1 MTPHGAAR
9 WIPMDD
15 VGMGILGRKV
25 GDLRVYLGAAP
36 GVGKTYSMLAEANRR
51 LERGTD
57 VVVAFVDTHDRRKV
71 AQQLTGIEAVPPRT
85 TEYRGAHYREIDVP
99 AILQRRPKVVL
110 VDDFAHTN
118 APGSKNTKRWQ
129 DVEELLNAGITV
141 ITTVNIQN
149 LESVS
154 DLAGQITGVEEP
166 DRIPDEVVRA
176 ADQIE
181 LVDITPEALRRRL
194 AHGNVY
200 PPERVDAA
208 LSNYFRPENLTALRQ
223 LALLWLADQVDAAL
237 ARYRSDKK
245 ISDRWEARERVVV
258 GVTGGPES
266 EILVRRASRI
276 ASRWGADLKVVHVV
290 DGDGL
295 TAISAQ
301 QRKALREL
309 AASLGATM
317 HTVIGDDVA
326 SSLIAYAH
334 DVNATQLVVGT
345 SRRSRLSRIFDEGIS
360 EAVVQQS
367 GGLDVHMVTHDQA
380 ATGIS
385 WSRLSPRQRRLTAW
399 LAAVAIPAA
408 IFALTMLLPD
418 RFLGTGGQAAL
429 FFVGVLGTAVLGGLA
444 PAVLAAALS
453 GALITYF
460 LIAPLNT
467 FSVHEADSATP
478 TLVLLLVA
486 VAVAAH
492 VDRTT
497 RRLREA
503 RRTSQEAELLA
514 LFADGVLRDGDV
526 DQLLERVRETYSQRA
541 VSLIRSQTG
550 EVLAQVGKDP
560 CADVDDADTP
570 VEIGDDEYWMLLA
583 GPTLTARD
591 RRVLTG
597 VGEQAVNLVR
607 QREIAEAG
615 RAQAVGQAEKLRDAL
630 LTAVTHDLRSPL
642 AAAKAAMSRMR
653 NSDIDFSADD
663 TAERLST
670 AEESVDQLTSLVAN
684 LLDSA
689 RLAAGAV
696 RPELGRV
703 ELEHVVQRAL
713 LGIRAQT
720 DDFARPGS
728 ERVKVAVDGAAVLAD
743 SELLERVVANLIDN
757 ALRYAAGSL
766 VRVTAGRVGHRV
778 LIAVVDEGP
787 GIPRGSEHQLFA
799 PFQRL
804 GDDGTIGIGLG
815 LSVASGFVEAM
826 GGKISASDTPGGGL
840 TVEIDLPAAPE

>member
-1 MTPHGAAR
+1 
-9 WIPMDD
+9 
-15 VGMGILGRKV
+15 MGILGRKT

-36 GVGKTYSMLAEANRR
+36 GVGKTYSMLAEAHRR

-57 VVVAFVDTHDRRKV
+57 VVVAVVDTHGRRKV
-71 AQQLTGIEAVPPRT
+71 GQQLTGIETVPPRI
-85 TEYRGAHYREIDVP
+85 TEHRGIRHQEIDVS

-118 APGSKNTKRWQ
+118 VPGSKNTKRWQ

-141 ITTVNIQN
+141 ITTVNVQN

-154 DLAGQITGVEEP
+154 DLAGQITGLEEP
-166 DRIPDEVVRA
+166 ERIPDEVVRA

-200 PPERVDAA
+200 PSERVDAA

-237 ARYRSDKK
+237 AKYRSDKK
-245 ISDRWEARERVVV
+245 ISERWEARERVVV

-301 QRKALREL
+301 QKRALRDL

-317 HTVIGDDVA
+317 HSVVGDDVA

-345 SRRSRLSRIFDEGIS
+345 SRRSRLSRIFAKGIS
-360 EAVVQQS
+360 EAVVEKS
-367 GGLDVHMVTHDQA
+367 GGLDVHMVSHDQS

-385 WSRLSPRQRRLTAW
+385 WSGLSPRQRRITSW
-399 LAAVAIPAA
+399 LAAVAIPFA
-408 IFALTMLLPD
+408 IFALTMLLPE
-418 RFLGTGGQAAL
+418 RLLGVDGQGVL
-429 FFVGVLGTAVLGGLA
+429 FFAGVLGTAVLGGFA
-444 PAVLAAALS
+444 PALLAAALS
-453 GALITYF
+453 AALITYF
-460 LIAPLNT
+460 LVAPQNT
-467 FSVHEADSATP
+467 FSIHDTGSTVP
-478 TLVLLLVA
+478 TLVLLILA
-486 VAVAAH
+486 VAVAAL
-492 VDRTT
+492 VDRAAG
-497 RRLREA
+497 RLREA
-503 RRTSQEAELLA
+503 RRANQEAELLA
-514 LFADGVLRDGDV
+514 LFADGVLGDGDL
-526 DQLLERVRETYSQRA
+526 DTLLERVRETYSQHA
-541 VSLIRSQTG
+541 VSLVRSQTG
-550 EVLAQVGKDP
+550 EVLAQVGTDP
-560 CADVDDADTP
+560 CAEVDDADTP

-583 GPTLTARD
+583 GPALTARD
-591 RRVLTG
+591 RRVLNA
-597 VGEQAVNLVR
+597 VGKQAVNLAR
-607 QREIAEAG
+607 QRELAEAST
-615 RAQAVGQAEKLRDAL
+615 AEAVGQADKLRHAL
-630 LTAVTHDLRSPL
+630 LTAVTQDLRFPL
-642 AAAKAAMSRMR
+642 TAAKAAMSRMR
-653 NSDIDFSADD
+653 NSDIDFSAED
-663 TAERLST
+663 TAGLLST
-670 AEESVDQLTSLVAN
+670 AEESVDQLTALVAN

-696 RPELGRV
+696 RPEQGRV

-713 LGIRAQT
+713 LGMRADT
-720 DDFARPGS
+720 DELTRPGN

-743 SELLERVVANLIDN
+743 NELLERVVANLIDN
-757 ALRYAAGSL
+757 SLRYAEGSL
-766 VRVTAGRVGHRV
+766 VRVTAGRVGDRV

-787 GIPRGSEHQLFA
+787 GIPRGSEQQAFA

-804 GDDGTIGIGLG
+804 GDDDTIGIGLG

-826 GGKISASDTPGGGL
+826 GGTISASDTPGGGL
-840 TVEIDLPAAPE
+840 TVEVDLPAAPD

>member
-1 MTPHGAAR
+1 
-9 WIPMDD
+9 
-15 VGMGILGRKV
+15 MGILGRKV

-36 GVGKTYSMLAEANRR
+36 GVGKTYSMLAEAQRR

-57 VVVAFVDTHDRRKV
+57 VVIAVVDTHGRRKV
-71 AQQLTGIEAVPPRT
+71 GQQLAGIEVVPPRT
-85 TEYRGAHYREIDVP
+85 TEHPGTPGTFYREIDVT

-110 VDDFAHTN
+110 VDDLAHTN

-149 LESVS
+149 LESVA

-237 ARYRSDKK
+237 AKYRSDKK

-276 ASRWGADLKVVHVV
+276 ASRWGADLNVVYVV

-301 QRKALREL
+301 QKRALREL

-317 HTVIGDDVA
+317 HTVVGDDVA
-326 SSLIAYAH
+326 ASLIAFAH

-345 SRRSRLSRIFDEGIS
+345 SRRSRLSRVFAEGIS
-360 EAVVQQS
+360 DAVVQQS
-367 GGLDVHMVTHDQA
+367 GGLDVHMVSHDQA

-385 WSRLSPRQRRLTAW
+385 WSRLSPRQRRFTSW
-399 LAAVAIPAA
+399 LAAVAAPVA
-408 IFALTMLLPD
+408 IWALTMLLPEQV
-418 RFLGTGGQAAL
+418 LGIGGQGAL
-429 FFVGVLGTAVLGGLA
+429 FFVGVLGTALLGGLA

-460 LIAPLNT
+460 LLAPSHT
-467 FSVHEADSATP
+467 FSVQDADSATA
-478 TLVLLLVA
+478 TLVLLVAA
-486 VAVAAH
+486 VAVAAL
-492 VDRTT
+492 VDRAS

-503 RRTSQEAELLA
+503 RRVSQEAELLA
-514 LFADGVLRDGDV
+514 LFADGALRDSDL
-526 DQLLERVRETYSQRA
+526 DSLLERLRETYSQRA
-541 VSLIRSQTG
+541 LSLIRSQTG
-550 EVLAQVGKDP
+550 EVLAQVGQDP
-560 CADVDDADTP
+560 CTDVDDADTS
-570 VEIGDDEYWMLLA
+570 VEIGDDEYWMLLT
-583 GPTLTARD
+583 GPALTARD
-591 RRVLTG
+591 RRVLNG
-597 VGEQAVNLVR
+597 VGKQAVNLVQ
-607 QREIAEAG
+607 QRERADASKAE
-615 RAQAVGQAEKLRDAL
+615 AVGQAEKLRHAL
-630 LTAVTHDLRSPL
+630 LTAVSHDLRSPL

-653 NSDIDFSADD
+653 NSDIGFSADD
-663 TAERLST
+663 TADLLAT
-670 AEESVDQLTSLVAN
+670 AEESVDQLTALVAN
-684 LLDSA
+684 LLDSS

-696 RPELGRV
+696 RPEKGRV
-703 ELEHVVQRAL
+703 GLEHVVQRAL
-713 LGIRAQT
+713 LGIRADT
-720 DDFARPGS
+720 DEFTRPGS
-728 ERVKVAVDGAAVLAD
+728 ERVKVEVDREAVLAD
-743 SELLERVVANLIDN
+743 SELLERVLANLIDN
-757 ALRYAAGSL
+757 SLRYAEGSL
-766 VRVTAGRVGHRV
+766 VRVTAGQVGGRV
-778 LIAVVDEGP
+778 LIAVIDEGP
-787 GIPRGSEHQLFA
+787 GIPRGSEQQAFA

-804 GDDGTIGIGLG
+804 GDDDTIGIGLG

-826 GGKISASDTPGGGL
+826 GGTISASDTPGGGL
-840 TVEIDLPAAPE
+840 TVEIDLPAAPD

>member
-1 MTPHGAAR
+1 
-9 WIPMDD
+9 
-15 VGMGILGRKV
+15 
-25 GDLRVYLGAAP
+25 
-36 GVGKTYSMLAEANRR
+36 VGKTYSMLAEAQRR

-57 VVVAFVDTHDRRKV
+57 VVIGVVDTHGRRKV
-71 AQQLTGIEAVPPRT
+71 AQQLAGIEVVPPRT
-85 TEYRGAHYREIDVP
+85 TEHPGIPGTRYQEIDVTT
-99 AILQRRPKVVL
+99 ILQRRPKVVL
-110 VDDFAHTN
+110 VDDLAHTN

-141 ITTVNIQN
+141 ITTVNVQN
-149 LESVS
+149 LESVA

-237 ARYRSDKK
+237 AKYRSDKK

-276 ASRWGADLKVVHVV
+276 ASRWGADLNVVYVV

-301 QRKALREL
+301 QKRALREL

-317 HTVIGDDVA
+317 HTVVGDDVA
-326 SSLIAYAH
+326 ASLIAFAH

-367 GGLDVHMVTHDQA
+367 GGLDVHMVSHDQA

-385 WSRLSPRQRRLTAW
+385 WSRLSPRQRRLTSW
-399 LAAVAIPAA
+399 LAAVAIPVVVWS
-408 IFALTMLLPD
+408 LTMLLPD
-418 RFLGTGGQAAL
+418 RVLGIGGQGAL
-429 FFVGVLGTAVLGGLA
+429 FLIGVLGTALLGGLA

-460 LIAPLNT
+460 LVAPPNT
-467 FSVHEADSATP
+467 FSVQDSDSAAA

-486 VAVAAH
+486 VAVAAL
-492 VDRTT
+492 VDRAS

-503 RRTSQEAELLA
+503 RRASQEAELLA
-514 LFADGVLRDGDV
+514 LFADGALRDTDL
-526 DQLLERVRETYSQRA
+526 DSLLERVRETYSQRA

-550 EVLAQVGKDP
+550 EVLAQVGQDP
-560 CADVDDADTP
+560 CADVDDADTS

-583 GPTLTARD
+583 GPALTARD
-591 RRVLTG
+591 RRVLNG
-597 VGEQAVNLVR
+597 VGKQAVNLV
-607 QREIAEAG
+607 QHRERAEASK
-615 RAQAVGQAEKLRDAL
+615 AEAVGQAEKLRHAL
-630 LTAVTHDLRSPL
+630 LSAVSHDLRSPL

-663 TAERLST
+663 TAELLAT
-670 AEESVDQLTSLVAN
+670 AEESVDQLTALVAN
-684 LLDSA
+684 LLDSS

-696 RPELGRV
+696 RPEMGRV

-713 LGIRAQT
+713 LGIRADT
-720 DDFARPGS
+720 DDFTRPGS
-728 ERVKVAVDGAAVLAD
+728 ERVKVEVDGEAVLAD

-757 ALRYAAGSL
+757 SLRYAAGSL
-766 VRVTAGRVGHRV
+766 VRVTAGQVGDRV

-787 GIPRGSEHQLFA
+787 GIPRGSEQQAFA

-804 GDDGTIGIGLG
+804 SDDDTIGIGLG

-826 GGKISASDTPGGGL
+826 GGTISASDTPGGGL
-840 TVEIDLPAAPE
+840 TVEIDLPAAPD

>member
-1 MTPHGAAR
+1 
-9 WIPMDD
+9 
-15 VGMGILGRKV
+15 MGILGRKT

-36 GVGKTYSMLAEANRR
+36 GVGKTYSMLAEAHRR

-57 VVVAFVDTHDRRKV
+57 VVVAVVDTHGRRKV
-71 AQQLTGIEAVPPRT
+71 GQQLTGIEAVPPRI
-85 TEYRGAHYREIDVP
+85 TEHRGIRHQEIDVS

-141 ITTVNIQN
+141 ITTVNVQN

-200 PPERVDAA
+200 SSERVDAA

-237 ARYRSDKK
+237 AKYRSDKK
-245 ISDRWEARERVVV
+245 ISERWEARERVVV

-301 QRKALREL
+301 QRRALRDL

-317 HTVIGDDVA
+317 HSVVGDDVA

-345 SRRSRLSRIFDEGIS
+345 SRRSRLSRIFDKGIS
-360 EAVVQQS
+360 EAVVEKS
-367 GGLDVHMVTHDQA
+367 GGLDVHMVSHDQA

-385 WSRLSPRQRRLTAW
+385 WSGLSPRQRRVTSW
-399 LAAVAIPAA
+399 LAAVAIPFA
-408 IFALTMLLPD
+408 IFALTMLLPE
-418 RFLGTGGQAAL
+418 RLLGVDGQGVL
-429 FFVGVLGTAVLGGLA
+429 FFAGVLGTAVLGGFA
-444 PAVLAAALS
+444 PALLAAALS
-453 GALITYF
+453 AALLTYF
-460 LIAPLNT
+460 LVAPQNT
-467 FSVHEADSATP
+467 FSIHDTGGTVP
-478 TLVLLLVA
+478 TLVLLVLA
-486 VAVAAH
+486 VAVAAL
-492 VDRTT
+492 VDRAAG
-497 RRLREA
+497 RLREA
-503 RRTSQEAELLA
+503 RRANQEAELLA
-514 LFADGVLRDGDV
+514 LFADGVLGDGDL
-526 DQLLERVRETYSQRA
+526 DTLLERVRETYSQRA
-541 VSLIRSQTG
+541 VSLVRSQTG
-550 EVLAQVGKDP
+550 EVLAQVGTDP
-560 CADVDDADTP
+560 CAEVDDADTP

-583 GPTLTARD
+583 GPALTARD
-591 RRVLTG
+591 RRVLNA
-597 VGEQAVNLVR
+597 VGKQAVNLAR
-607 QREIAEAG
+607 QRELAETSTAD
-615 RAQAVGQAEKLRDAL
+615 AVGQAEKLRHAL
-630 LTAVTHDLRSPL
+630 LTAVTQDLRFPL
-642 AAAKAAMSRMR
+642 TAAKAAMSRMR
-653 NSDIDFSADD
+653 NSDIDFSAED
-663 TAERLST
+663 TAELLST
-670 AEESVDQLTSLVAN
+670 AEESVDQLTALVAN

-696 RPELGRV
+696 RPEQGRV

-713 LGIRAQT
+713 LGMRADT
-720 DDFARPGS
+720 DELTRPGN
-728 ERVKVAVDGAAVLAD
+728 ERVKVAVDGTAVLAD
-743 SELLERVVANLIDN
+743 NELLERVVANLIDN
-757 ALRYAAGSL
+757 SLRYAEGSL
-766 VRVTAGRVGHRV
+766 VRVTAGRVGDRV

-787 GIPRGSEHQLFA
+787 GIPRGSEQQAFA

-804 GDDGTIGIGLG
+804 SDDDTIGIGLG

-826 GGKISASDTPGGGL
+826 GGTISASDTPGGGL
-840 TVEIDLPAAPE
+840 TVEVDLPAAAD